1 MNHVSPR
8 PQNAILNKSNEYV
21 YLTRY
26 NVTLARLRGSVTAVI
41 ELGQSFV
48 LRWLLCCSTHT
59 DISNRIQHIRK
70 VFRATYFFFIRTSEW
85 VLKLLCTQRMQNKGE
100 LLIFN
105 ALFCERIY
113 SRLKYRW
120 RKNYIWTNLL
130 SYTDGKDHF
139 HNKKTKTIR
148 KLNVND

>member
-1 MNHVSPR
+1 MHSGNRVATKAKKKKKVNHVSPR

-59 DISNRIQHIRK
+59 DTSNRIQHIRK

-105 ALFCERIY
+105 ALFCEKEFIHV
-113 SRLKYRW
+113 
-120 RKNYIWTNLL
+120 L
-130 SYTDGKDHF
+130 STDGERII
-139 HNKKTKTIR
+139 NGLIS
-148 KLNVND
+148 